1 MRDEVC
7 SEVDV
12 TDEVTSTF
20 TPRLKTRLTALGY
33 VPFPWD
39 VFVTT
44 SPGQGT

>member
-1 MRDEVC
+1 MRYEVC

-12 TDEVTSTF
+12 TDKVTSTF
-20 TPRLKTRLTALGY
+20 IPRLKTRLTALGHA
-33 VPFPWD
+33 PFPWD